1 MKKIVASAVALT
13 AIMGSFSAVS
23 ASSDGVNILND
34 IKLKGE
40 IRPRYEHADVKD
52 SGKDAANAFTARTH
66 LAITAG
72 LLEIDGLST
81 TIGIQT
87 VNNFGYTDYNDGF
100 YKDSSGKKQPNNP
113 LYDTIV
119 DPQAAM
125 LSESTLDYKIG
136 KTALHAGRS
145 HVNLDN
151 QRFIGT
157 VGWRQNERSY
167 DTVYVANNDI
177 ENLNVLA
184 AFVYGYAGVANV
196 TTTNTK
202 SVLLHANYKV
212 MDELS
217 ITGYGYLLSS
227 IHDTYGVA
235 LTGNVDMGA
244 KLNYRAEYAMQ
255 TDPTLEYSSLGKPAV
270 DASYIN
276 LDLGANISGILVG
289 GNYELQSGADTG
301 GKTQFTTPLGTN
313 HKFNG
318 WADVFL
324 NTPTG
329 GLADANVRVGY
340 KAKGFGKLLGVY
352 HMFSADTDMATST
365 GTGTDLGTEFD
376 VVYVNAIPGVKN
388 LKGLAKFA
396 AYQKG
401 EVTGYTSDKQVAW
414 LQLDYKF

>member
-1 MKKIVASAVALT
+1 MKKIVMSAVALT

-23 ASSDGVNILND
+23 ASSDGVSIFSNM
-34 IKLKGE
+34 KFKGE

-52 SGKDAANAFTARTH
+52 NGKDAANAFTARTH
-66 LAITAG
+66 LAVTAG
-72 LLEIDGLST
+72 LLEVEGLST

-87 VNNFGYTDYNDGF
+87 VNNFGYTKYNSTQNGET
-100 YKDSSGKKQPNNP
+100 K
-113 LYDTIV
+113 YDVIA
-119 DPQAAM
+119 DPQLAM
-125 LSESTLDYKIG
+125 LSEATLDYTIG
-136 KTALHAGRS
+136 KTALHVGRS

-167 DTVYVANNDI
+167 DTAYVANSDI
-177 ENLNVLA
+177 ENLTLLA
-184 AFVYGYAGVANV
+184 AFVYGYAGVKGV
-196 TTTNTK
+196 TTTNTS

-217 ITGYGYLLSS
+217 ITGYGYLLAS
-227 IHDTYGVA
+227 IHDTYGIA
-235 LTGNVDMGA
+235 LTGKVDMGA

-255 TDPTLEYSSLGKPAV
+255 SDATMEYAGNGKPKA

-289 GNYELQSGADTG
+289 GNYELQSGADTS

-318 WADVFL
+318 WADMFL

-329 GLADANVRVGY
+329 GLEDINVRVGY

-352 HMFSADTDMATST
+352 HMFNADTDMATST

-388 LKGLAKFA
+388 LKGLAKLA

-401 EVTGYTSDKQVAW
+401 EVTGYTNDKQVAW